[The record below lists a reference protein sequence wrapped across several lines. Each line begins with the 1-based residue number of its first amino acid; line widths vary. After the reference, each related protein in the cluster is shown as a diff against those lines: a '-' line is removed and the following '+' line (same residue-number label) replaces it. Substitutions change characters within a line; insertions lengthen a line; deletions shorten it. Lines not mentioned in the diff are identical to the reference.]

1 MFCRNLDSKRSWVSS
16 SNLSTEEAV
25 RNENNDF
32 GSVPSSWIS
41 TPDLANMQDDTQP
54 VTTVNITLPKRK
66 QKQIDSSQRTGKKIS
81 KLFLYQNSQFLLL
94 SYSSKTQC
102 IK

>member
-1 MFCRNLDSKRSWVSS
+1 MFYRNLDSKRSWVSS
-16 SNLSTEEAV
+16 SNLSTDETN

-81 KLFLYQNSQFLLL
+81 KLTISFTSVWL
-94 SYSSKTQC
+94 KTQC